1 MKNPIIGWF
10 LVCVAIWLMI
20 QMQEERERRDR
31 AQQQIYEAAR
41 ERFGIPNR

>member
-1 MKNPIIGWF
+1 MKNPIIGWL
-10 LVCVAIWLMI
+10 LVGAAIWLMI
-20 QMQEERERRDR
+20 QMQEEKERRDR